1 MSTDTNESAGLRE
14 VAHVFLAEADDA
26 DGMALCIDKPLKEQ
40 ELTHVLDPAAVPEED
55 RISRSSLRVRPGK
68 RASFGSYFNAFPA
81 GYWQWWTP
89 VTEVTLRVRTSG
101 TGRIIVSSSRA
112 RALGPAG
119 PQGRSGKSAF
129 SSVAASRQVSG
140 PGVTTEFALPLKNFG
155 DGGWYWFDLVASA
168 DEPLVLDGAAWLVAD
183 NGRRGTVTLG
193 MTTFNRPAD
202 AVQNVL
208 RVANARELDDC
219 VREMLVVDQGNQP
232 VRGDSCYVEAEK
244 AMNGRLRVIEQG
256 NLGGSGGYARGMYET
271 VKGSN
276 GARSDYF
283 MTLDDD
289 IEIEPESIFRSCVFA
304 DYLTSPAIVGSHMFD
319 INRRSSLLAYAE
331 VVDEYRFNWGPIPG
345 LGDIDFSD
353 EGLRSIAELHR
364 RWDAD
369 YNGWWMCLI
378 PRCVIEEIGLSLPVF
393 IKWDDSEYSLR
404 ARAHGYPT
412 ISLPGSATWHASWID
427 KDDATD
433 WQAYFHERNR
443 LIAALL
449 HSPYAVG
456 GRMLRE
462 SINVLT
468 KHALSMQYYAA
479 TLVSQAIDDVFAGP
493 DQLHDILESKAAE
506 TRALKN
512 DFVDG
517 PVITNLSE
525 RPPIRAE
532 RAVPLIVKAKQPN
545 PRTLIPWA
553 ATVAIRQVFKK
564 PTELSRTYPERAVA
578 KDDAAWFYLPK
589 LDSALVSNSTG
600 NGVSLYQRDPQQA
613 RRFLGKDVVLH
624 AQLAKAWP
632 RLARTYRKALPR
644 ITSMEEWGRTFAKY
658 PEEQDQSS

>member
-1 MSTDTNESAGLRE
+1 MRE
-14 VAHVFLAEADDA
+14 IAHVFFAEADDA
-26 DGMALCIDKPLKEQ
+26 AGMMLCIDKPLKDQ
-40 ELTHVLDPAAVPEED
+40 EVSRVVDPAAIPEED
-55 RISRSSLRVRPGK
+55 RISRSSLRVREGM

-81 GYWQWWTP
+81 GYWQWWTS
-89 VTEVTLRVRTSG
+89 VTEVTLRVSTSG
-101 TGRIIVSSSRA
+101 SGRIIVHSSRA
-112 RALGPAG
+112 RSLGTTKTNTS
-119 PQGRSGKSAF
+119 GRSGKPAF
-129 SSVAASRQVSG
+129 SSVVMSKQVSG
-140 PGVTTEFALPLKNFG
+140 EGQTTEFTLPLKNFG

-168 DEPLVLDGAAWLVAD
+168 DEPIVLNEALWLAAD
-183 NGRRGTVTLG
+183 NGRHGTVTLG

-208 RVANARELDDC
+208 RVAGAAELDDC
-219 VREMLVVDQGNQP
+219 VREMLVVDQGNKQ
-232 VRGDSCYVEAEK
+232 VEDDPRYAEAST
-244 AMNGRLRVIEQG
+244 AMKGRLRVIKQG
-256 NLGGSGGYARGMYET
+256 NMGGSGGYARGMYET

-276 GARSDYF
+276 GTTSDYF

-289 IEIEPESIFRSCVFA
+289 IEIEPESIFRACVFA
-304 DYLTSPAIVGSHMFD
+304 DYLTHPAIVGSHMFD

-378 PRCVIEEIGLSLPVF
+378 PRTIIEEIGLPLPVF

-404 ARAHGYPT
+404 ARAQGYPT

-456 GRMLRE
+456 GRMVRE
-462 SINVLT
+462 SVNVLT

-479 TLVSQAIDDVFAGP
+479 TLVAQAIDDVFAGP
-493 DQLHDILESKAAE
+493 DRLHGMLESKAAE
-506 TRALKN
+506 MRAMKD

-517 PVITNLSE
+517 PVITDLSQ
-525 RPPIRAE
+525 RPAIRAE
-532 RAVPLIVKAKQPN
+532 RAVPRITKAKQPN

-564 PTELSRTYPERAVA
+564 PTELSRSYPERAVA
-578 KDDAAWFYLPK
+578 RGDAAWYYLPK

-613 RRFLGKDVVLH
+613 RKFLGKDLVLH

-632 RLARTYRKALPR
+632 RLARTYRQALPR
-644 ITSMEEWGRTFAKY
+644 ITSMEEWGKTFAKY
-658 PEEQDQSS
+658 PEQD